1 LSAFERI
8 ATVRVAGTLEASPAA
23 LRMVDP
29 HVDARQHE
37 PGTEGSVPS
46 RHCWRFEFAI
56 CSVPASKPSARSS
69 RSAHGM
75 SFTRP
80 SRRGSS
86 GCSLSASTS
95 RPTASPSCSMPPGSV
110 VWSLNWR
117 AKTPLLRPRLSQS
130 STPPSWRRP
139 SNDPAH
145 GPGGRDVDH
154 PYPHAPPAPGR
165 SEVDHRAGGRGAVAA
180 EAGSRRYADQGLV
193 RAHRWRRRIGSAG
206 SQPQLHVRGF
216 SRPNSSAFSPR
227 PFRRRR
233 RPAGAS
239 RPAAP
244 ASACCR

>member
-1 LSAFERI
+1 
-8 ATVRVAGTLEASPAA
+8 
-23 LRMVDP
+23 M
-29 HVDARQHE
+29 
-37 PGTEGSVPS
+37 PS

-75 SFTRP
+75 SSTRP

-193 RAHRWRRRIGSAG
+193 RAHRWRRRIESGRAKSITDLAEQEGVTDAYVCRLLPLTWLAPDIVEAILDGRQPKGLRLAEMLGNGTLGWEEQRVGWGFGPSA
-206 SQPQLHVRGF
+206 
-216 SRPNSSAFSPR
+216 A
-227 PFRRRR
+227 
-233 RPAGAS
+233 
-239 RPAAP
+239 AAP
-244 ASACCR
+244 ADA